1 MNDHAPAPQA
11 PPALDAV
18 LPAGDD
24 FQPLHPRARI
34 GMRLGAVFGQLL
46 LFLLPAAALLLAL
59 RGLRLLPAAPSPAW
73 LLGLLA
79 LAALVYGWRLGG
91 QRWQRTRWRLDPR
104 GLEIH
109 RGVYWQHQIRV
120 PRSRVQHTDLHRGPL
135 DRRWGM
141 ADLVIYT
148 AGSEQAAVRLGGLPA
163 AQAQAL
169 RDALLQGHDEQL

>member
-1 MNDHAPAPQA
+1 MSHDAPALIPTPA
-11 PPALDAV
+11 EAVPPLLAE
-18 LPAGDD
+18 D

-34 GMRLGAVFGQLL
+34 GMRLGAVLGQLL
-46 LFLLPAAALLLAL
+46 LLVAPTAVLLGVLRASDLLPAVPPASSLLAL
-59 RGLRLLPAAPSPAW
+59 V
-73 LLGLLA
+73 A
-79 LAALVYGWRLGG
+79 LMAVAYGWWLGG
-91 QRWQRTRWRLDPR
+91 QRWQRTRWRLDAR

-141 ADLVIYT
+141 ADLVVFT
-148 AGSEQAAVRLGGLPA
+148 AGSEHAAVRLGGLPA